1 MIPKIKHVSQNNVF
15 NRMLP
20 ITKSVELCLESE
32 PKISDFN
39 IIKELGTGSYS
50 KVFLAQHK
58 KTKAKYAL
66 KTIDKKLQINP
77 EEKKQFLREV
87 EIMYKVHHPNVVKI
101 FGHFEDNSYCYLVT
115 EYVEGGD
122 LFSYIPNDG
131 EPKLNTQQIASIIK
145 DVISAIYYIHNMTPP
160 IMHRDIKPENILIN
174 SDMQAKLTDFG
185 WSNYIQPGE
194 KRNSICGTPIY
205 LAPEMITRA
214 GHDQKVD
221 IWSIGVLL
229 FELMTGDQ
237 AWAGDDIETVKYNI
251 CNRRIS
257 WRDDMDTLG
266 ADLISKILQ
275 INPEERISLKDI
287 LNHPF
292 FTQYFP
298 DSISCLKKPDNAK
311 YKTFVISKDNPL
323 TFNPYYS
330 YENIEQQ
337 QYGTN
342 AYSSQAY
349 NQNNYN
355 YNYNYD
361 DLFDKN
367 TQNEYNQFKKQE
379 QEFPSYQNY
388 LKKESNKIEEEKISW
403 NLEEQNKNEK
413 NGLEKEKESSKNEN
427 YSDNWETTFDNLN
440 EFNSYQINYDSF
452 GDQVFLSDN
461 NNNARQ
467 KVKKSFAFSSKEV
480 IPSNNFQDHLNG
492 LGSDN
497 HYGKKNFAQ
506 SSKNVIPGNNIQIGN
521 NYDFTDHNNINSV
534 NIKEKK
540 RKEIETQLYKAF
552 YGNNYNDNYNNKF
565 GRAMTFEQSKP
576 NEFQGFLF

>member
-1 MIPKIKHVSQNNVF
+1 MIPKIKNVSQNNVF
-15 NRMLP
+15 NRILP
-20 ITKSVELCLESE
+20 ITKSVELGLESE

-50 KVFLAQHK
+50 KVLLAQHK

-66 KTIDKKLQINP
+66 KTIDKKVQTNP
-77 EEKKQFLREV
+77 EENKQFLREV

-101 FGHFEDNSYCYLVT
+101 FGHFEDNDYCYLVT
-115 EYVEGGD
+115 EYVEGGE
-122 LFSYIPNDG
+122 LFSYIPEDG
-131 EPKLNTQQIASIIK
+131 KPKINTQQIASIIK
-145 DVISAIYYIHNMTPP
+145 DVISAIYYMHNMTPP

-174 SDMQAKLTDFG
+174 SNMQAKITDFG

-205 LAPEMITRA
+205 LAPEMIARV
-214 GHDQKVD
+214 GHDEKVD

-229 FELMTGDQ
+229 FELLTGDQ

-257 WRDDMDTLG
+257 WPDDMNVLA
-266 ADLISKILQ
+266 ADLIAKILQ

-298 DSISCLKKPDNAK
+298 DSASCLKKPDNTK

-342 AYSSQAY
+342 AYSSQTY

-355 YNYNYD
+355 YNYNYE

-367 TQNEYNQFKKQE
+367 TQNEYYQFKKQK
-379 QEFPSYQNY
+379 QEFPSYHNY
-388 LKKESNKIEEEKISW
+388 LKKESNQIEEEKISW
-403 NLEEQNKNEK
+403 PLEEQNQNQK
-413 NGLEKEKESSKNEN
+413 NGFEKEKDSSKNEN
-427 YSDNWETTFDNLN
+427 NSDIWGTTFDNLN
-440 EFNSYQINYDSF
+440 EFDSYQINYDSF
-452 GDQVFLSDN
+452 GDPVFLSDN
-461 NNNARQ
+461 NDNNNDLE
-467 KVKKSFAFSSKEV
+467 KGKKSFAFSSKEV
-480 IPSNNFQDHLNG
+480 IPSNNFQDYLNN
-492 LGSDN
+492 LSSDN
-497 HYGKKNFAQ
+497 HYGKKNFPK
-506 SSKNVIPGNNIQIGN
+506 SSKTVIPGNNIQIGN
-521 NYDFTDHNNINSV
+521 NYDFTDYSNLNSV

-540 RKEIETQLYKAF
+540 RKEIEKQLYKAF
-552 YGNNYNDNYNNKF
+552 YGNNYNDNHKF
-565 GRAMTFEQSKP
+565 GRAVTFEQSKP
-576 NEFQGFLF
+576 NEFQDFLF